1 MFNKEDVNLTDPD
14 LTAVPAWLQ
23 DKSAS
28 LWLDNATAHDA
39 ICKTFEN
46 ILNRLRED
54 EKLITSVIQTINAMP
69 KIDENLYMYK
79 PPGEEE
85 HLNIGKNLELIYKT
99 LEELKDGGV

>member
-1 MFNKEDVNLTDPD
+1 
-14 LTAVPAWLQ
+14 
-23 DKSAS
+23 
-28 LWLDNATAHDA
+28 
-39 ICKTFEN
+39 
-46 ILNRLRED
+46 
-54 EKLITSVIQTINAMP
+54 MP